1 MKVWNKKPV
10 PRALTKELHE
20 KYGVDALTA
29 SILIRR
35 GVTTGEDIQ
44 YFLEDDKRF
53 LHNPFLFANMED
65 AVDRIL
71 QAKDEG
77 EKVLIFG
84 DRDVDGVTSTTVLYE
99 CFTALGIDTRWRLP
113 GGNDAY
119 GLNKQ
124 AVDEFA
130 ADYGTLIVTVD
141 CGISNTEEIAYA
153 ASLGIDVIVLD
164 HHNPPETL
172 PAPAIIVDAKCNE
185 AGYPFPDISGCA
197 VAFKTTSALRFAMS
211 ELYKQEICL
220 LSVRPVN
227 EAYTIS
233 CMKVQNLVQKAV
245 LEETIIPGTI
255 PISKTRLVEFL
266 RGQQIFVW
274 NADETNRM
282 LSDMF
287 GKGVEFNLMDMRPE
301 IAKFI
306 PSVANLSLVR
316 LKSLSK
322 IARYNP
328 AKATEIEGFY
338 NLFVTY
344 MNKQLALQ
352 FPQNAQAEEKELQLV
367 ALAALA
373 DVMPL
378 KNENR
383 IFLHHGLAAINA
395 GKIRAGL
402 LELLSHQGMLGKRIT
417 STDLSWSVVPVLNA
431 AGRLGKPEL
440 AAQLFMEENPAKRDD
455 LAAQIVALNEERKHL
470 GAEAYTYAMESAE
483 KSIAAHAHKLCV
495 VIDERIHRGISG
507 LVAGK
512 LCGQYNVPALVAT
525 VVDDTVIGSM
535 RSCRGYD
542 VTKFLNKMDA
552 LFLNHGGHNS
562 AAGFSLKK
570 ERLAEFTHEL
580 ALLAPTIELEADT
593 SEAIDVDAELP
604 PQYLKSDILNIVD
617 RFEPYGEENR
627 PLTFMSQSLKIADA
641 QLMGKTE
648 RMHLKLTLDCG
659 ETKWPALFWGEG
671 ERLGRDFAKG
681 DNVDVLYEI
690 NRNLFN
696 GVETA
701 QMILKDIRK
710 TERA

>member
-10 PRALTKELHE
+10 TREQTKELHD

-35 GVTTGEDIQ
+35 GINSGEDIQ

-71 QAKDEG
+71 QARDEG

-84 DRDVDGVTSTTVLYE
+84 DRDVDGVTSTTVLYDS
-99 CFTALGIDTRWRLP
+99 FTSLGIDTQWKLP

-119 GLNKQ
+119 GLNK
-124 AVDEFA
+124 AAIDAFA

-141 CGISNTEEIAYA
+141 CGISNIEEIAYA
-153 ASLGIDVIVLD
+153 SSLGIDVIVLD
-164 HHNPPETL
+164 HHNPPESL
-172 PAPAIIVDAKCNE
+172 PSPAIIVDAKCQD

-197 VAFKTTSALRFAMS
+197 VAFKTASALRFAQS

-220 LSVRPVN
+220 LTVRPVN

-233 CMKVQNLVQKAV
+233 CMKVQNLVQKAE

-255 PISKTRLVEFL
+255 PISKTRLVDFL

-274 NADETNRM
+274 DGAQTERM
-282 LSDMF
+282 LADIF
-287 GKGVEFNLMDMRPE
+287 GKGVAFNLMDIRPE
-301 IAKFI
+301 IAKLI
-306 PSVANLSLVR
+306 PSVAKLSLVR
-316 LKSLSK
+316 LKTLSK

-328 AKATEIEGFY
+328 AKASEIEGFY
-338 NLFVTY
+338 NIFVTY
-344 MNKQLALQ
+344 MNRQLASQ
-352 FPQNAQAEEKELQLV
+352 FPQNALAEEKELQLV

-383 IFLHHGLAAINA
+383 IFLHHGLASING
-395 GKIRAGL
+395 GKVRPGL

-431 AGRLGKPEL
+431 AGRLGQPEL
-440 AAQLFMEENPAKRDD
+440 AAELFMEENAARRDA
-455 LAAQIVALNEERKHL
+455 LAAQIVELNNQRKQL
-470 GAEAYTYAMESAE
+470 GAEAFGYAMENAE
-483 KSIAAHAHKLCV
+483 KSLSKHAGKLCV

-512 LCGQYNVPALVAT
+512 LCSQYNVPALVAT

-542 VTKFLNKMDA
+542 VTKFLNKMDE

-570 ERLAEFTHEL
+570 ERLGDFTHEL
-580 ALLAPTIELEADT
+580 ELLAPTIELQPDT
-593 SEAIDVDAELP
+593 SESIDVDAELP
-604 PQYLKSDILNIVD
+604 PPYLKPDVLNIVD
-617 RFEPYGEENR
+617 TFEPYGEENR

-641 QLMGKTE
+641 QLMGKSE
-648 RMHLKLTLDCG
+648 RMHLKLTLDAG
-659 ETKWPALFWGEG
+659 DHKWPALFWGEG
-671 ERLGRDFAKG
+671 ERLGRDFVKG
-681 DNVDVLYEI
+681 DYVDVLYEI

-696 GVETA
+696 GVETP
-701 QMILKDIRK
+701 QMILKDVRK
-710 TERA
+710 SQC